1 MATPKGNRQKD
12 VFGVNASRLP
22 QSFSGVTVPVE
33 PDLIPPS
40 SGLRVPSTS
49 SKIRVQSEVNLG
61 LLRTAKPA
69 LPSVQQTPTRRPSKL
84 ARSFSQTTCGAGEA
98 IAFPP
103 QSLTPDEKD
112 EEFKGPDRD
121 TSPELPHYSSI
132 SCAMTSNTSFTPI
145 DQSYHQSAIEESPAE
160 SAEITK
166 AFAQPTCSLPEN
178 YQQSR
183 SIYESLGWD
192 DDIDELM

>member
-12 VFGVNASRLP
+12 VFGVDASRLP

-49 SKIRVQSEVNLG
+49 SKIRVQSGVDPG
-61 LLRTAKPA
+61 LLRTAKPI

-84 ARSFSQTTCGAGEA
+84 ARSFSQTTRRAGDA

-103 QSLTPDEKD
+103 LNLKPDEKD
-112 EEFKGPDRD
+112 EELRGPDRD
-121 TSPELPHYSSI
+121 SSPELPHDSSI

-145 DQSYHQSAIEESPAE
+145 DRSHHQSAIQENPAK

-166 AFAQPTCSLPEN
+166 AFAQPPCSLPEN
-178 YQQSR
+178 HQQSR

-192 DDIDELM
+192 DDIDEHM